1 MDDVIRPNRTAL
13 PAIVISGCVKHPNL
27 VGEIGINGK
36 NTENGGAEC
45 EERASLGDN
54 NVEKG
59 VRTAF
64 LSEGGGPHFFF
75 FFFFYRINVWD
86 FWGLDGI
93 HIHDLFAKT
102 IRVDWSLKEIVPDEE
117 DCFLCRTSSIHGKS
131 RG

>member
-75 FFFFYRINVWD
+75 FFFFSTESMSGI
-86 FWGLDGI
+86 FGGLMEYI
-93 HIHDLFAKT
+93 SMTCLL
-102 IRVDWSLKEIVPDEE
+102 RP
-117 DCFLCRTSSIHGKS
+117 S
-131 RG
+131 RWIGL